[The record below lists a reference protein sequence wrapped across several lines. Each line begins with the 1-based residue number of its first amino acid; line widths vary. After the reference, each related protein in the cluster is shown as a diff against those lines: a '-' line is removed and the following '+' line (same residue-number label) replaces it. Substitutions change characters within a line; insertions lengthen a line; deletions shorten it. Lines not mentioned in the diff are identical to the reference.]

1 MTKFGSSRSCSKT
14 IVAMFSFSPTE
25 KRAGTL
31 YSRTLMTSIDFV
43 TFPGSRVAADQPNPR
58 IHPARRR
65 WVSAGP
71 DCPCLPWARRRR
83 AVCEAVVM
91 HSIQIAD
98 ETFVAADGARVGA
111 AVADRASW
119 RRWWPDLRLQVVEDR
134 GDKGIRWSVTGALTG
149 TMEVWLEPLKEGLDG
164 VVLHY
169 FLHAEP
175 TGVAA
180 WQLAKLNLAK
190 MTHRRRVAGKKMAF
204 EVKTTLERSRPVG
217 VSPVV

>member
-1 MTKFGSSRSCSKT
+1 M
-14 IVAMFSFSPTE
+14 
-25 KRAGTL
+25 
-31 YSRTLMTSIDFV
+31 
-43 TFPGSRVAADQPNPR
+43 
-58 IHPARRR
+58 
-65 WVSAGP
+65 
-71 DCPCLPWARRRR
+71 
-83 AVCEAVVM
+83 CEADTM
-91 HSIQIAD
+91 HSIQVAD
-98 ETFVAADGARVGA
+98 QTYVAADSALVGA
-111 AVADRASW
+111 AVADQSSW
-119 RRWWPDLRLQVVEDR
+119 RRWWPDLRLQVAEDR
-134 GDKGIRWSVTGALTG
+134 AEKGIRWTVTGAVTG
-149 TMEVWLEPLKEGLDG
+149 TMEIWLEPSLDG